1 MSSTNIRYKIFPQME
16 HYDKMSSGEFC
27 PYAMLSGPKNYCSSH
42 INTDSFG
49 FRKTIINN
57 QSYRVD
63 SLKNYKSVN
72 LIVGG
77 STVFGVGSSSDRT
90 TIASELSSLSNEIW
104 LNFGIRGANSFQEF
118 IHLINILNDSNRVN
132 NIVFLSGI
140 NDLYMSLVNDELN
153 NFDNGF
159 GSKFNKISA
168 YHPYHQSFAI
178 FFSNLYNIDVNKIIK
193 MRKLKMLFSIFNS
206 SNKEYDKLSFEKR
219 IEVFSKIYSRNF
231 KLYKGLKESFNIG
244 KITFILQP
252 LIDWTNKKLSTD
264 ELKVLEYLN
273 SIQRNSP
280 WEIFKKNL
288 NDQMLKIKLTENLNY
303 YANKNNIAFEDSNN
317 YFKNINEDCFVD
329 SVHLND
335 KGYEVLSKKIIK
347 MI

>member
-1 MSSTNIRYKIFPQME
+1 
-16 HYDKMSSGEFC
+16 
-27 PYAMLSGPKNYCSSH
+27 
-42 INTDSFG
+42 
-49 FRKTIINN
+49 
-57 QSYRVD
+57 
-63 SLKNYKSVN
+63 
-72 LIVGG
+72 
-77 STVFGVGSSSDRT
+77 
-90 TIASELSSLSNEIW
+90 
-104 LNFGIRGANSFQEF
+104 
-118 IHLINILNDSNRVN
+118 
-132 NIVFLSGI
+132 
-140 NDLYMSLVNDELN
+140 
-153 NFDNGF
+153 
-159 GSKFNKISA
+159 
-168 YHPYHQSFAI
+168 
-178 FFSNLYNIDVNKIIK
+178 
-193 MRKLKMLFSIFNS
+193 MRKLKCYFQYLTAQTKSIN
-206 SNKEYDKLSFEKR
+206 KLSFEKR
-219 IEVFSKIYSRNF
+219 IEVFSKIYSNF